1 MKFTIATSVVKRDA
15 VPQQGG
21 YYRQGKDYSCRMVK
35 LMKISFLLMLASI
48 VFLTTQSVGI
58 QAQISDPNRDT
69 GFVPK
74 RLIEITG
81 VLGKA
86 IAGKGTPDETPLGI
100 VANSVTAFWTAA
112 QIGAQRASSEIG
124 APTIFTAPI
133 KPGNKVV
140 QGNLVKSFI
149 DEGYKGIAISVI
161 DPMAITPIM
170 REGIDKH
177 INFICIDSDAP
188 GSGRRMYIGTNNY
201 DGGFAAGKELVRLLG
216 DKGGSVVGLVG
227 LTDAPNA
234 VDRIRGIKDAIKE
247 TNVTLV
253 EVMSDGID
261 ATKALDN
268 AEAAIDKYPD
278 LAAFVGIYAFNGPA
292 AGQALRVSGKVGKI
306 KIVAFDMLPE
316 TIRLVQDGVIST
328 AIVQRPYYWG
338 YLSTYVLY
346 AMEVLGPDETM
357 SLLAPYL
364 EGEHHDILDTKVDVV
379 GTESLSEY
387 LDYLESIGIKSQ

>member
-1 MKFTIATSVVKRDA
+1 MLMKTRFILVVIAT
-15 VPQQGG
+15 
-21 YYRQGKDYSCRMVK
+21 
-35 LMKISFLLMLASI
+35 ILLIA
-48 VFLTTQSVGI
+48 QSVRT
-58 QAQISDPNRDT
+58 QAQTADPNAEA

-74 RLIEITG
+74 RLIEISG

-86 IAGKGTPDETPLGI
+86 IAGKGTPEDTPLGI

-133 KPGNKVV
+133 KAGDKVV
-140 QGNLVKSFI
+140 QGNLVKSFV

-161 DPMAITPIM
+161 DPETITPIM
-170 REGIDKH
+170 KAGIDKH
-177 INFICIDSDAP
+177 INFINIDSDAP
-188 GSGRRMYIGTNNY
+188 DSGRRLYIGTDNY
-201 DGGFAAGKELVRLLG
+201 NGGFAAGKELVRLLG

-227 LTDAPNA
+227 LETAPNA
-234 VDRIRGIKDAIKE
+234 IGRIQGIKDAIKG
-247 TNVTLV
+247 TKVTLV

-268 AEAAIDKYPD
+268 AETAIDKYPD

-316 TIRLVQDGVIST
+316 TITLVRDGVIST

-346 AMEVLGPDETM
+346 AMSVLGPDETM
-357 SLLAPYL
+357 TLLAPYL
-364 EGEHHDILDTKVDVV
+364 DGEKHDILDTKVDVV
-379 GTESLSEY
+379 STETLADY
-387 LDYLESIGIKSQ
+387 LTYLESIGIKSQ